1 MDPRNQQQPLP
12 PPPFI
17 NPFLMHWCE
26 GFYAGSLY
34 QGMAQQHLY
43 RPPSSGPHRNQPRKG
58 PQMAEAPYRYNLAH
72 ESPGTIAG
80 DRSTG
85 INPGYAQ
92 IGANGNTRAGKVWR
106 TPSRT
111 PLMADHNSTPQKRT
125 KPYNRDRSRRN
136 RKSRYSRTDKVD
148 PSEYEIPIMGSQSTS
163 IRYRFAIHPLLI
175 ILLMSLCRRCDGRWS
190 NAQTSH
196 AVNME
201 DCPCTINTC
210 GCIDVDRDY
219 KK

>member
-1 MDPRNQQQPLP
+1 MHQRQFSEFNMDPRNQQRPLP

-34 QGMAQQHLY
+34 QGMAQQNQHMY
-43 RPPSSGPHRNQPRKG
+43 PSRPPNSGPHCNQRRKG
-58 PQMAEAPYRYNLAH
+58 SHKTEAQYCNNVSH

-92 IGANGNTRAGKVWR
+92 INANGNTRAGKVWR

-111 PLMADHNSTPQKRT
+111 PLMADHNSTLQKRT
-125 KPYNRDRSRRN
+125 KPYDRDRSSRN
-136 RKSRYSRTDKVD
+136 WKGQYSRTDKVN
-148 PSEYEIPIMGSQSTS
+148 PSEYEIPIMGSQGTS
-163 IRYRFAIHPLLI
+163 IRYRFAIHPLLS
-175 ILLMSLCRRCDGRWS
+175 ILLRSLCRRCDGRWS
-190 NAQTSH
+190 NAQQGS
-196 AVNME
+196 
-201 DCPCTINTC
+201 I
-210 GCIDVDRDY
+210 
-219 KK
+219 